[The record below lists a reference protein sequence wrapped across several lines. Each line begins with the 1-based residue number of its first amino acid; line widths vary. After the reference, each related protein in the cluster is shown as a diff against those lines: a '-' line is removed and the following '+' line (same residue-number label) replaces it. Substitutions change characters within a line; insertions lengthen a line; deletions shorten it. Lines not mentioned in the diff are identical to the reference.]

1 MWRRRKWL
9 LSWGKFKEVSLCAA
23 REWKG
28 GVDGLGIILSDIIL
42 FFFDSFFYSIFAFT
56 LPVRY
61 FWVVTN
67 HNKYR
72 YRYRYHLH
80 ERNIQGPR

>member
-1 MWRRRKWL
+1 M

-42 FFFDSFFYSIFAFT
+42 FVSTLFFT
-56 LPVRY
+56 LSLPLLYLYRY

-72 YRYRYHLH
+72 YRYHLH